1 MINYELHPTETTP
14 YVHLD
19 ANTGEFCLKG
29 VSIPENAT
37 QFFLPI
43 MSWLEGYAQ
52 QPQPKTTVHI
62 QLEYFNTSSSKRI
75 FDMLKHLEQ
84 LITLRNRVAI
94 NWYYDEDDEDIF
106 NAGTDYKALLSKK
119 MEFKLLPLRSQQ
131 SDKKDSE

>member
-1 MINYELHPTETTP
+1 MINYELHPTENTP
-14 YVHLD
+14 YVLLD
-19 ANTGEFCLKG
+19 ANTGEFCLRG

-52 QPQPKTTVHI
+52 HPQPKTTVHI

-84 LITLRNRVAI
+84 LISLNNQVTI
-94 NWYYDEDDEDIF
+94 NWYYDDGDEDIF
-106 NAGTDYKALLSKK
+106 IAGADYKALLSKQ
-119 MEFKLLPLRSQQ
+119 MEFNIVCAP
-131 SDKKDSE
+131 EP

>member
-62 QLEYFNTSSSKRI
+62 QLEYFNTSSSRPMP
-75 FDMLKHLEQ
+75 FRLSTFNWVRSMKH
-84 LITLRNRVAI
+84 
-94 NWYYDEDDEDIF
+94 
-106 NAGTDYKALLSKK
+106 SK
-119 MEFKLLPLRSQQ
+119 P
-131 SDKKDSE
+131 